1 MIVFHS
7 DLDNTL
13 IYSYKRDIGKDKKCV
28 EIYQGREVSFMT
40 EKSYDL
46 LKKVK
51 EKTLFVPVT
60 TRTEEQYR
68 RIDMGI
74 GIPDYAL
81 VCNGGVLLKKGQED
95 TEWYQESVEL
105 VKDCLA
111 ELAKAQQCMEADT
124 ARNFEVRNIRGL
136 FLFTK
141 SSRPEESVLRLKR
154 VLDLSRMEIFQN
166 GAKVYAVPG
175 KLSKGTAL
183 LRFRRKV
190 RADYVI
196 AAGDSTF
203 DVPML
208 REANLAVAPQEL
220 ADIFLSGENTV
231 SADRREV
238 FSDWLLNYLYTA
250 LQLNRREQ
258 ALGELIPAA
267 AGKTPEG

>member
-13 IYSYKRDIGKDKKCV
+13 IYSYKHDIGKNKKCV

-40 EKSYDL
+40 EKSYNL
-46 LKKVK
+46 LKKIK

-74 GIPDYAL
+74 GVLDYAL
-81 VCNGGVLLKKGQED
+81 VCNGGILLKKGQED
-95 TEWYQESVEL
+95 IRWYQESVEL
-105 VKDCLA
+105 AEDCLA
-111 ELAKAQQCMEADT
+111 ELVKAQQCMEADT
-124 ARNFEVRNIRGL
+124 ARSFEVRNIRGL

-141 SSRPEESVLRLKR
+141 SSKPEESVLRLKK

-166 GAKVYAVPG
+166 GIKVYAVPR
-175 KLSKGTAL
+175 KLSKGAAL
-183 LRFRRKV
+183 LRFRRKM

-208 REANLAVAPQEL
+208 AEADLAVAPQEL
-220 ADIFLSGENTV
+220 ADRFLSGENTV
-231 SADRREV
+231 TVDRRRV
-238 FSDWLLNYLYTA
+238 FSDGLLDYLYSA
-250 LQLNRREQ
+250 FKEWKL
-258 ALGELIPAA
+258 
-267 AGKTPEG
+267 